1 MQVDFVERL
10 CSQSEMAPLP
20 LILGEWASHSPF
32 AIFRSSKLWRYAYE
46 SPKETSQPAFDH
58 ICEDTS
64 CINTSQH
71 NDGSEMLIAVVCITK
86 PGPGPTQEEDSMS
99 IEEVVEAIA
108 KLKSVKAPGILCG
121 IDAEMLK
128 AGGMVAAEW
137 LHRVIELARATG
149 KVAVD

>member
-10 CSQSEMAPLP
+10 RSQPEMAPLP

-32 AIFRSSKLWRYAYE
+32 AIFWSSKLWRYVYE
-46 SPKETSQPAFDH
+46 SPKETCQPEFDH

-71 NDGSEMLIAVVCITK
+71 NDGSEMLIAVVCICITE

-108 KLKSVKAPGILCG
+108 KLKSGKAPGICG

-128 AGGMVAAEW
+128 AGGMVAAECY
-137 LHRVIELARATG
+137 TG
-149 KVAVD
+149 